1 MSRDQIFAIV
11 ATIAVLTGLALGFRE
26 LGPPRVQRAENADLA
41 RGRDL
46 ESISRAIDFFYRL
59 NHRLPG
65 TLDELKKTNPG
76 LQLND
81 PETRA
86 LYAYRPQGDTQYQLC
101 ANFAGDNRT
110 DPAPPGTMAHP
121 AGTYC
126 TSYVVNKPLY

>member
-1 MSRDQIFAIV
+1 MSRDQIFATA
-11 ATIAVLTGLALGFRE
+11 ATIAVLTGLALGFGE
-26 LGPPRVQRAENADLA
+26 LGPPRRQRAENADLA

-46 ESISRAIDFFYRL
+46 EGISRAIDTFYRL
-59 NHRLPG
+59 NQHLPA
-65 TLDELKKTNPG
+65 TLEDLKKTRGG
-76 LQLND
+76 LELND

-101 ANFAGDNRT
+101 ATFAADNRT
-110 DPAPPGTMAHP
+110 VPIPPGAMAHP